1 MDLSSNWRHLLMRV
15 DRMTQRER
23 WLVLGAALSLL
34 AGLELLVVM
43 PMNKQRLALTEMAVT
58 AAQEAERQDIASAQ
72 ALKQQE
78 EALAQRLKAANEALR
93 ALGVNADWVGTRG
106 QSLSFLLSKTLQGSP
121 VQVVSLS
128 ALDAQ
133 AMSLPRAANEGNEAN
148 EAPAPQTLFRHRYVL
163 KLHGEV
169 DKVMQALTQMQDA
182 LKPLRLERL
191 KLEGRPDGSVLTTI
205 HWATIG
211 LEKSWLSL

>member
-1 MDLSSNWRHLLMRV
+1 MILSPNWRQLLTRV

-23 WLVLGAALSLL
+23 WLVLGATLSLL
-34 AGLELLVVM
+34 AGVELLVVM
-43 PMNKQRLALTEMAVT
+43 PMHNQRLALAEMAAT
-58 AAQEAERQDIASAQ
+58 AVQESERQSLLSAQ
-72 ALKQQE
+72 AQQRQE
-78 EALAQRLKAANEALR
+78 EVLTQRLQAANSALR

-106 QSLSFLLSKTLQGSP
+106 ESLSFLLSKTLHDSP
-121 VQVVSLS
+121 VQVVSLR
-128 ALDAQ
+128 ALDAE
-133 AMSLPRAANEGNEAN
+133 AMSLAHPPNGSVEATS
-148 EAPAPQTLFRHRYVL
+148 PQVLFRHRYVL

-169 DKVMQALTQMQDA
+169 NSLTQALTQMQDA

-191 KLEGRPDGSVLTTI
+191 KLEGRPDGSVLATI